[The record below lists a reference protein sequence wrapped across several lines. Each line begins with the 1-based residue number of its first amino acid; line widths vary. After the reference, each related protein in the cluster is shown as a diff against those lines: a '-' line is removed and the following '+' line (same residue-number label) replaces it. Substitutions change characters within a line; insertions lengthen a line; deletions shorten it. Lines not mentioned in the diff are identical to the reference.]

1 MSGVSGL
8 ISQII
13 AEKGKEVWSISPDAT
28 VYQAIAMMAE
38 KNAGALPVMEGR
50 KLLGMISERDYT
62 RKVILQGKA
71 SKKTAVREIMSAKPD
86 TLKPSDTVETALR
99 RMTGK
104 RVRHLPVV
112 NRGWVIGIVS
122 IGDLVKWVISA
133 QASQINHLETY
144 ISGGY

>member
-8 ISQII
+8 ISQIVSG
-13 AEKGKEVWSISPDAT
+13 KGKDVWSIEPDAT
-28 VYQAIAMMAE
+28 VYEAIAMMAE
-38 KNAGALPVMEGR
+38 KKAGALPVMKGR
-50 KLLGMISERDYT
+50 KLVGMISERDYT

-71 SKKTAVREIMSAKPD
+71 ARKTAVKEIMSQKPD
-86 TLKPSDTVETALR
+86 TLKPSDTVDTGLR
-99 RMTGK
+99 LMTDK

-133 QASQINHLETY
+133 QESQIKEMESY

>member
-13 AEKGKEVWSISPDAT
+13 ADKGKQVWSIEPDAT
-28 VYQAIAMMAE
+28 VYEAIAMMAE
-38 KNAGALPVMEGR
+38 KKAGALPVMKGR
-50 KLLGMISERDYT
+50 KLVGMISERDYT

-71 SKKTAVREIMSAKPD
+71 SRKTAVEEIMSRDPD
-86 TLKPSDTVETALR
+86 TLKPSDTVDMGLR
-99 RMTGK
+99 LMTGK

-112 NRGWVIGIVS
+112 NRAWVVGIIS

-133 QASQINHLETY
+133 QESQIKDMESY

>member
-13 AEKGKEVWSISPDAT
+13 ADKGKDVWSIAPDAT
-28 VYQAIAMMAE
+28 VYEAIEMMAE
-38 KNAGALPVMEGR
+38 KKAGALPVMKGR
-50 KLLGMISERDYT
+50 KLVGMISERDYT
-62 RKVILQGKA
+62 RKVILKGKA
-71 SKKTAVREIMSAKPD
+71 SKKTAVKEIMSDEPD
-86 TLKPSDTVETALR
+86 TLKPSDTVDMGLR
-99 RMTGK
+99 IMTGK

-112 NRGWVIGIVS
+112 NRGWVVGVIS

-133 QASQINHLETY
+133 QESQIKEMESY

>member
-13 AEKGKEVWSISPDAT
+13 AGKGKDVWSISPGAT
-28 VYQAIAMMAE
+28 VYEAIEMMAE
-38 KNAGALPVMEGR
+38 KKAGALPVMKGR
-50 KLLGMISERDYT
+50 KLVGMISERDYT

-71 SKKTAVREIMSAKPD
+71 SRKTAVEEIMSVKPD
-86 TLKPSDTVETALR
+86 TLKPGDTVDTGLR
-99 RMTGK
+99 IMTDK

-133 QASQINHLETY
+133 QQSQIKEMESY

>member
-13 AEKGKEVWSISPDAT
+13 ADKGKQVWSIEPDAT
-28 VYQAIAMMAE
+28 VYEAIAMMAE
-38 KNAGALPVMEGR
+38 KKAGALPVMKGR
-50 KLLGMISERDYT
+50 KLVGMISERDYT

-71 SKKTAVREIMSAKPD
+71 SRKTAVEEIMSRDPD
-86 TLKPSDTVETALR
+86 TLKPSDTVDMGLR
-99 RMTGK
+99 LMTGK

-112 NRGWVIGIVS
+112 NRGWVVGIIS

-133 QASQINHLETY
+133 QESQIKDMESY

>member
-13 AEKGKEVWSISPDAT
+13 ADKGKQVWSIEPDAT
-28 VYQAIAMMAE
+28 VYEAIAMMAE
-38 KNAGALPVMEGR
+38 KKAGALPVMKGR
-50 KLLGMISERDYT
+50 KLVGMISERDYT

-71 SKKTAVREIMSAKPD
+71 SRKTAVEEIMSRDPD
-86 TLKPSDTVETALR
+86 TLKPSDTVDMGLR
-99 RMTGK
+99 LITGK

-112 NRGWVIGIVS
+112 NRGWVVGIIS

-133 QASQINHLETY
+133 QKSQIKDMESY

>member
-13 AEKGKEVWSISPDAT
+13 AGKGKDVWSISPDAT
-28 VYQAIAMMAE
+28 VYEAIEMMAE
-38 KNAGALPVMEGR
+38 KKAGALPVMKGR
-50 KLLGMISERDYT
+50 KLVGMISERDYT

-71 SKKTAVREIMSAKPD
+71 SRKTAVKEIMSMEPD
-86 TLKPSDTVETALR
+86 TLKPGDTVDTGLR
-99 RMTGK
+99 IMTDK
-104 RVRHLPVV
+104 RVRHLPVI
-112 NRGWVIGIVS
+112 NHGWVVGIVS

-133 QASQINHLETY
+133 QQSQIQEMESY

>member
-13 AEKGKEVWSISPDAT
+13 AGTGKDVWSISPDAT
-28 VYQAIAMMAE
+28 VYEAIEMMAE
-38 KNAGALPVMEGR
+38 KKAGALPVMKGR
-50 KLLGMISERDYT
+50 KLVGMISERDYT

-71 SKKTAVREIMSAKPD
+71 SRKTAVKEIMSMEPD
-86 TLKPSDTVETALR
+86 TLKPGDTVDTGLR
-99 RMTGK
+99 IMTDK
-104 RVRHLPVV
+104 RVRHLPVI
-112 NRGWVIGIVS
+112 NHGWVVGIVS

-133 QASQINHLETY
+133 QQSQIQEMESY